1 MKKKAPYGFFKSWG
15 WNDEY
20 SCLSF
25 NFNYMNTNAKTI
37 KYIDVYF
44 RVTNG
49 VCDVRKTGHFQ
60 GTGPL
65 AEFESA
71 SWEWDTSGYYV
82 AGDAS
87 EMNITKVILTFINGT
102 KKVLTGNLLVFE

>member
-1 MKKKAPYGFFKSWG
+1 
-15 WNDEY
+15 
-20 SCLSF
+20 
-25 NFNYMNTNAKTI
+25 MNTNSQTI

-49 VCDVRKTGHFQ
+49 VGDVRKTGHFQ

-65 AEFESA
+65 RELESA
-71 SWEWDTSGYYV
+71 TWDWDTSSYYV

-87 EMNITKVILTFINGT
+87 NMSITKVILTFMNGT
-102 KKVLTGNLLVFE
+102 KKVLTGNLLVFD